1 MVLNTAK
8 SSGDHQLDLKVL
20 EETILELEKGC
31 AAGPIPFISLEKGA
45 VISRRFPLVQGAK
58 TRKIDDFSVSGVNDS
73 ALLITGSSCTLLML
87 FVGMVRSYFEQ
98 CEQRSLSSDLV
109 CKTYDL
115 KSAYRQV
122 PIRCGHLRYGF
133 FLIFNAERQSAEI
146 HQLRTLPFGET
157 HSVYSFQGPFSLLP
171 PTSMMISS

>member
-45 VISRRFPLVQGAK
+45 VISRR
-58 TRKIDDFSVSGVNDS
+58 
-73 ALLITGSSCTLLML
+73 
-87 FVGMVRSYFEQ
+87 
-98 CEQRSLSSDLV
+98 SSDLV